1 MPEDILWMHMVAEK
15 AIGLAVS
22 HVKDGIWLIC
32 LKTIKVLRNKRL
44 FLGVSAY
51 GISSKC
57 QSFAYIGERDSKE

>member
-1 MPEDILWMHMVAEK
+1 MPEDILWMPTVAEK
-15 AIGLAVS
+15 LMCLAVN

-44 FLGVSAY
+44 FLGGSAC

-57 QSFAYIGERDSKE
+57 HSFAYIDERDSRE

>member
-1 MPEDILWMHMVAEK
+1 MDVHVAEK
-15 AIGLAVS
+15 LIDLTVS

-44 FLGVSAY
+44 FLGGSAH

-57 QSFAYIGERDSKE
+57 QPFAYIGERDSRE